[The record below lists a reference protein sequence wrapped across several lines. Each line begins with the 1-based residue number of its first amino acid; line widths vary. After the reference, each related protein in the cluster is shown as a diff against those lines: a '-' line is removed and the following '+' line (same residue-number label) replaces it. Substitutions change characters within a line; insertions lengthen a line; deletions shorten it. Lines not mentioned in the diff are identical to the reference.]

1 MVKTSYR
8 RFVITF
14 LLLALI
20 ITFAAAGPAGGQA
33 DRAGKEILLLDLEGV
48 ITAGKAAYI
57 SRLLLEQD
65 PEQLEA
71 VVILMDTPGGLV
83 DATLDLARS
92 FGAAPVPVV
101 VLVAP
106 SGAIAASAGAFILVS
121 ADVAVMAPGTT
132 VGAASP
138 VALSPGGAE
147 QADDKTTAFLAGHMR
162 SLARERGRPQDVAE
176 RFVTENLTLDAVE
189 ALEKEV
195 IDFNAANLEAM
206 LEVIDGFQVEKEGV
220 TFTLSTR
227 NAVLVEG
234 EMNLREK
241 VQDKVSDPQIAFL
254 LLMAGA
260 MGLYVGFG
268 MPGTFVPEVL
278 GGIALV
284 LGIYGL
290 GLFDTNT
297 AGIVLLLLGFALL
310 AAEVFTSGFGI
321 LGVGGG
327 ISLLIGA
334 VLLPSEPLMAP
345 DWYPAFLSI
354 AVSVTIGLT
363 LLSFAII
370 YVFFRS
376 RRQWKGK
383 GGVFFKPAQQA
394 ETMEALAPK
403 GTVKMRGEIWN
414 AVSEDGST
422 IEAGSIVEVSGQDGL
437 TLLVKKKPGGEKD
450 KPPAA
455 EPPSS

>member
-1 MVKTSYR
+1 MNKNNKIKSAV
-8 RFVITF
+8 
-14 LLLALI
+14 LLLLLVMICSFFYAE
-20 ITFAAAGPAGGQA
+20 TAVGQTNET
-33 DRAGKEILLLDLEGV
+33 GKEILLIELSGT
-48 ITAGKAAYI
+48 ITAGKATYI
-57 SRLLLEQD
+57 GRLLEELE
-65 PEQLEA
+65 PERMEA
-71 VVILMDTPGGLV
+71 VVIVMDTPGGLV

-92 FGAAPVPVV
+92 FGATPVPVV

-121 ADVAVMAPGTT
+121 SDVAVMAPGTT

-138 VALSPGGAE
+138 IALSPGGAE
-147 QADDKTTAFLAGHMR
+147 QADDKTTTFLAGHMR

-189 ALEKEV
+189 ALEEGI
-195 IDFNAANLEAM
+195 IDFNAPNLEAM

-227 NAVLVEG
+227 DAVLVER
-234 EMNLREK
+234 EMTLRER
-241 VQDKVSDPQIAFL
+241 VQDQVSDPQIAFL

-260 MGLYVGFG
+260 MGLYLGFG

-278 GGIALV
+278 GGIALI

-290 GLFDTNT
+290 GMFDTNT
-297 AGIVLLLLGFALL
+297 AGIVLIVLGIALL
-310 AAEVFTSGFGI
+310 AAEVLTTGFGI

-345 DWYPAFLSI
+345 DWYPSFLSVAI
-354 AVSVTIGLT
+354 VVAVSIT
-363 LLSFAII
+363 LLSFLII

-376 RRQWKGK
+376 RRQWKDR
-383 GGVFFKPAQQA
+383 GGSFFKPAQ
-394 ETMEALAPK
+394 LAVVQEPLSPA
-403 GTVKMRGEIWN
+403 GTVKMRGENWK

-422 IEAGSIVEVSGQDGL
+422 IETGTTVEVTGQNGL
-437 TLLVKKKPGGEKD
+437 TLVVKK
-450 KPPAA
+450 
-455 EPPSS
+455 SSPEQE